1 MARTSGAGAGA
12 LPDDGRLR
20 ALLREGLAE
29 LGVEQGLAAAL
40 LGYLGELRQW
50 NAAYNL
56 TAVREPSAM
65 IVRHLLDSLSVLP
78 YVRSPLLDL
87 GSGAGLPG
95 IPLALVQP
103 SLAVTLLD
111 SNGKKARFLRHALR
125 VLALPNAQVVQE
137 RAEAYRPPAPFACVI
152 SRAFGNLAEFLRLS
166 AALPAADGQWLAMKG
181 KLDREELRQLP
192 AGVRVVDIKS
202 LHVPGLAEER
212 HLVILER
219 I

>member
-1 MARTSGAGAGA
+1 MARASGAGAGA
-12 LPDDGRLR
+12 LPDDGALR
-20 ALLREGLAE
+20 ALLQKGLAE
-29 LGVEQGLAAAL
+29 LGLDGNHAAAL
-40 LGYLGELRQW
+40 LGYLGELQQW

-56 TAVREPSAM
+56 TAVREPRAM
-65 IVRHLLDSLSVLP
+65 ITRHLLDSLSVLP

-95 IPLALVQP
+95 IPLALARPQ
-103 SLAVTLLD
+103 LAVTLLD

-125 VLALPNAQVVQE
+125 LLELPNAQVEQE
-137 RAEAYRPPAPFACVI
+137 RAEAYQPPAPFACVI
-152 SRAFGNLAEFLRLS
+152 SRAFANLAEFLRLS
-166 AALPAADGQWLAMKG
+166 AHLAAADGQWLAMKG

-192 AGVRVVDIKS
+192 AGVGVVDIKP

-212 HLVILER
+212 HLVIMGR